1 MQHTSQNQ
9 EIQAL
14 RAIAIALVV
23 TGHLHGLFFWDT
35 RWLGIGSGLWVG
47 VDLFLCVSG
56 YVIARN
62 LIPRLAGKSG
72 TAFWRETAAFW
83 VRRLYRI
90 TPSAWLWLALP
101 LAISPWL
108 VQAGSRGLGAPNLA
122 DAAAALLHVANFHF
136 YDCTR
141 GLGQCGDFAL
151 YWSLSL
157 EEQFYLL
164 LPLLVLLLRKWLV
177 PALIAAVL
185 AQVFVQRAVWAD
197 GLWFVRSDAIMLGVL
212 IAIFSHTSTWRAL
225 DPRLSASRFRFA
237 IPLLLLFGL
246 IATTRYNIVSF
257 STGLAAVVSAIIVWL
272 CSYQAGYFIR
282 SPLLL
287 RALGWV
293 GDRSYAIY
301 LIHIP
306 AFWVTREL
314 WARLSPMGTVFDAS
328 FTLPFALSAATLT
341 LVLAELNYRLVEE
354 PLRQRG
360 AERAKRIL
368 LSNGMDARP
377 TQ

>member
-1 MQHTSQNQ
+1 MAPVMQHIGKNE

-14 RAIAIALVV
+14 RAIAISLVV
-23 TGHLHGLFFWDT
+23 VGHLHGLFFWDK

-56 YVIARN
+56 YVIAKN

-72 TAFWRETAAFW
+72 TAFWREASAFW

-108 VQAGSRGLGAPNLA
+108 VQAGNRGISAPNLA

-136 YDCTR
+136 YDCTQGR
-141 GLGQCGDFAL
+141 GQCGDFAL

-177 PALIAAVL
+177 PALIAVVL
-185 AQVFVQRAVWAD
+185 SQVFIQRTVWAD
-197 GLWFVRSDAIMLGVL
+197 WLWFVRSDAIVLGVL
-212 IAIFSHTSTWRAL
+212 IAIFSHTDTWRAL
-225 DPRLSASRFRFA
+225 DPQLTASRLRFV

-246 IATTRYNIVSF
+246 VASTRYDIVSF
-257 STGLAAVVSAIIVWL
+257 STGLAAIVSAIVVWL

-282 SPLLL
+282 SRWLLGL
-287 RALGWV
+287 LGWI

-301 LIHIP
+301 LIHVP

-314 WARLSPMGTVFDAS
+314 WARLSPTGTVFDTS
-328 FTLPFALSAATLT
+328 FTMPFALTAAALTLT
-341 LVLAELNYRLVEE
+341 LAELNYRLVEE

-360 AERAKRIL
+360 AERARRIVAG
-368 LSNGMDARP
+368 NPRA
-377 TQ
+377 T